1 VTAKRRLYVAV
12 SASAIIAAAALTAVL
27 WPSSP
32 GRAVGGPFGSSGTV
46 AENAICVPIRGWILT
61 YGVEAVR
68 NTGPADATIQRIGY
82 VHPHNLKVLDTFV
95 VPPRGDTFFGERHG
109 YPPKWIL
116 AERSMTVPPA
126 KGNEPRDYRDV
137 IVVTRLTGQV
147 GHADAVYLDYKENGK
162 LYYFRT
168 ITSLT
173 VKHGDGVHTGVCH

>member
-1 VTAKRRLYVAV
+1 MAI
-12 SASAIIAAAALTAVL
+12 SACTIILAAALTVVL

-32 GRAVGGPFGSSGTV
+32 GRSPDGPFGPSGKVT
-46 AENAICVPIRGWILT
+46 ENAGCIPIPGWIIT

-68 NTGPADATIQRIGY
+68 NTGRSAATIQKIGY

-95 VPPRGDTFFGERHG
+95 VPPQGDTLYGGRTG
-109 YPPKWIL
+109 YPPKWML
-116 AERSMTVPPA
+116 AERSMTVRPA
-126 KGNEPRDYRDV
+126 NGTAMDDYANV
-137 IVVTRLTGQV
+137 ILVTRLTGKI
-147 GHADAVYLDYKENGK
+147 GHADAVYLDYKNNGA